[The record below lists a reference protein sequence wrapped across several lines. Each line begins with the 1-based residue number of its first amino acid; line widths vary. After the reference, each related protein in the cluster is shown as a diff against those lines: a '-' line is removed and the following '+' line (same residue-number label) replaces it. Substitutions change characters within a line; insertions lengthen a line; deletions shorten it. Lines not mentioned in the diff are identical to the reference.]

1 MPCLQHLQ
9 VSENQLF
16 KDVSDHFHKQVFC
29 SQIFSCQKFDGAR
42 KYTDIDIMEKWN
54 EQRTGRQAA
63 IMGKCG

>member
-1 MPCLQHLQ
+1 MFQIT
-9 VSENQLF
+9 
-16 KDVSDHFHKQVFC
+16 FHKQVFC

-63 IMGKCG
+63 IVGKCG